1 MYYYLSASL
10 PSLIFGRD
18 PGLNVAEFDALCA
31 EQMSPKKLA
40 ELQKGTTRVNR
51 EPGSAAE
58 LPSAYASYTRFEQYL
73 RTRIAERRAG
83 HDEERSVRLPD
94 PELYFNEIDAALG
107 PAAAAPDPLE
117 RQKLIDRIRWRE
129 LDDLE
134 AGHEFDF
141 DGLCVYRLK
150 LEILNRYRRRSAETG
165 RTNFNAAVDRV
176 SGGEQQQ

>member
-1 MYYYLSASL
+1 MYYFLSASL
-10 PSLIFGRD
+10 PGLSFGRD
-18 PGLNVAEFDALCA
+18 PGMSVAEFDALCA
-31 EQMSPKKLA
+31 DQMSPKTLA
-40 ELQKGTTRVNR
+40 SLQEGTLQVSR
-51 EPGSAAE
+51 EPGSAAK
-58 LPSAYASYTRFEQYL
+58 LPPAYASYTRFEQYL

-83 HDEERSVRLPD
+83 HEEERVVRLPD
-94 PELYFNEIDAALG
+94 PEVYFSEIDVALG
-107 PAAAAPDPLE
+107 PVAAAPDPFE

-165 RTNFNAAVDRV
+165 RTNFNAAVSRI
-176 SGGEQQQ
+176 SGGDQK